1 MTLKARAALVAAAV
15 ACWMAAL
22 QLLASAGLPNRADQT
37 ALIWDEQ
44 VFAPEVGSLAPPV
57 SGYSLDGDR
66 FSLLDYRGRT
76 VIVNFWAT
84 WCEPCRYELPEL
96 IALVDDHDSV
106 ALLAING
113 GDSVEAIDAW
123 LTRIGFVGAPADVTF
138 VLDDAGDIARQ
149 YAIRGRPT
157 TLVIDRSGMI
167 RHAYYGMVTRQDL
180 EPVLNQLERSL

>member
-1 MTLKARAALVAAAV
+1 MTIKARAALIAASV

-22 QLLASAGLPNRADQT
+22 HLLASAGLPNRADQT
-37 ALIWDEQ
+37 ALITDGQ

-96 IALVDDHDSV
+96 TALVNDHASV
-106 ALLAING
+106 ALVAINSG
-113 GDSVEAIDAW
+113 ERVEIVSAW
-123 LTRIGFVGAPADVTF
+123 LNNLDLADAAGDVTV
-138 VLDDAGDIARQ
+138 VLDETGDMARQ

-157 TLVIDRSGMI
+157 TLVIDRQGTI
-167 RHAYYGMVTRQDL
+167 RHAAYGVVTRQDL
-180 EPVLNQLERSL
+180 EAVLIQLERSL